1 MAAKKVAL
9 HVLGCKVNQNEGEAF
24 LNIFRQHGY
33 EVVDF
38 DQKADVYLIHTCT
51 VTHLGDRKSRQII
64 RRAIRRN
71 PQALIVV
78 SGCYAQVASHEV
90 LEIPGVD
97 LVIGTQERSRII
109 ELIEQVEK
117 ERAPINAVRDV
128 LRTKNFEEL
137 PLVHSGKVRAF
148 LKIQEGCQQ
157 FCTYCI
163 IPFARGPVRSR
174 DPQKTL
180 DEIKRLIDQGFKE
193 VVLTGI
199 HTGAYGQ
206 DFPQGPDLNQ
216 LIQEIVKIPGL
227 KRLRIS
233 SLDPNEFTPE
243 FIETLASSPVI
254 CPHLHISLQSGD
266 DEILERMRRQYT
278 TAQYRDLV
286 QKLRQRIPDLGLTT
300 DVMVGFP
307 GEREEQHRN
316 TLRFVEE
323 IGFSGLH
330 VFKYSPRAGTKAATF
345 KNQVPPEIKE
355 RRSREMIALGKK
367 LAFDFAAGFLDTT
380 MEILVEQQD
389 EAGLWEGHTGNYL
402 KVKFASEQELR
413 GALVQVKLKEVGQD
427 YVLGELVP

>member
-1 MAAKKVAL
+1 M
-9 HVLGCKVNQNEGEAF
+9 HVLGCKVNQNEGEA
-24 LNIFRQHGY
+24 LLDIFRRHGY

-38 DQKADVYLIHTCT
+38 EEIADVYLIHTCT
-51 VTHLGDRKSRQII
+51 VTHIGEKKSRQII
-64 RRAIRRN
+64 RRASRRN

-78 SGCYAQVASHEV
+78 SGCYAQVAPQEV
-90 LEIPGVD
+90 LKIPGVD
-97 LVIGTQERSRII
+97 LVIGTQDRSRIM
-109 ELIEQVEK
+109 ELIEKAEK
-117 ERAPINAVRDV
+117 ERTPVNAVRDV
-128 LRTKNFEEL
+128 LRAKDFEEL
-137 PLVHSGKVRAF
+137 PLVQTGKVRAF

-157 FCTYCI
+157 FCSYCI

-180 DEIKRLIDQGFKE
+180 EEIARLVKQGYKE

-206 DFPQGPDLNQ
+206 DFPNGPNLNE
-216 LIQEIVKIPGL
+216 LIREIVKIPGL

-243 FIETLASSPVI
+243 LIETLATSPVI

-266 DEILERMRRQYT
+266 DEILQRMRRQYT

-286 QKLRQRIPDLGLTT
+286 RELRQRIPHLGLTT

-316 TLRFVEE
+316 SLRFVEE

-330 VFKYSPRAGTKAATF
+330 VFKYSPRKGTKAASF
-345 KNQVPPEIKE
+345 PDQVPPEVKE
-355 RRSREMIALGKK
+355 RRSQEMIALGKR
-367 LAFDFAAGFLDTT
+367 LAYDFAAGFLGTN
-380 MEILVEQQD
+380 MEVLVEQRD
-389 EAGLWEGHTGNYL
+389 TAGLWEGHTGNYL
-402 KVKFASEQELR
+402 KVKFASEEDLR
-413 GALVQVKLKEVGQD
+413 GALVQVKITKVLQG
-427 YVLGELVP
+427 YVLGELVTVTEPR